1 MTSSNEANSF
11 LANVPD
17 DKKFWSMDGASYAGM
32 IDLSNALK
40 NMKKDVFDHH
50 VSEGKNDF
58 ANWVYD
64 VIGDVELANNLR
76 KSRSKNDIAKKVNIR
91 IAQLKKIGQGA

>member
-17 DKKFWSMDGASYAGM
+17 DKKFWSMDGASYGNLF
-32 IDLSNALK
+32 DLCNALK
-40 NMKKDVFDHH
+40 NMKKEVFEHH
-50 VSEGKNDF
+50 VSESKNDF

-64 VIGDVELANNLR
+64 VIGDIELADNLR
-76 KSRSKNDIAKKVNIR
+76 KSVYKNDMAKKVNSR
-91 IAQLKKIGQGA
+91 VAHLKRIGQGV